1 VIIRCSRKN
10 TEYPVYISFCPRSK
24 LPGACNTP
32 KENTT
37 KFELR
42 ERERERDDEQGNR
55 EKTIEFSHIPGKGE
69 NPIQLDDT
77 PGIILSR

>member
-1 VIIRCSRKN
+1 MQYPKGKHNKIRI
-10 TEYPVYISFCPRSK
+10 E
-24 LPGACNTP
+24 
-32 KENTT
+32 
-37 KFELR
+37 R